1 VEGRTAMDNSSKYLM
16 LGGGVLAMA
25 VAAVVSLI
33 LARQPA
39 ATVVVPAAPAPIV
52 GAASAVLPQVAPVLI
67 TTQQI
72 KVGTT
77 IAYTQ
82 VASLFTVRYEPK
94 AVVNLTTVFSDPAQL
109 TALLKVVPRQT
120 TVTLAKGEQL
130 TALDLSGLSAPTT
143 INTASA
149 AIPRGHDAES
159 LVVVPTKAANGVIA
173 VNDHVDV
180 IYSVPVK
187 PGVVIAGTEP
197 DHSNMLIEDAT
208 VVAAQPMGNTYTLAL
223 QPQDAIRLA
232 HVQDAGWSL
241 HLVLRSVLDVDT
253 YHPIHRSIQQNF

>member
-52 GAASAVLPQVAPVLI
+52 GAASAVLPQVAPVLVAVKPLPVR
-67 TTQQI
+67 TLLTAKNAPTLF
-72 KVGTT
+72 KV
-77 IAYTQ
+77 
-82 VASLFTVRYEPK
+82 VYEPK
-94 AVVNLTTVFSDPAQL
+94 GVVSLSTVFSDPAQL
-109 TALLKVVPRQT
+109 IALLNVAPRTT
-120 TVTLAKGEQL
+120 TVALAQGAQL
-130 TALDLSGLSAPTT
+130 TAPDLVGLSVPGT

-187 PGVVIAGTEP
+187 PGVVVAGTEP

-208 VVAAQPMGNTYTLAL
+208 VVAAQPMSNTYTLAL

-241 HLVLRSVLDVDT
+241 HLVLRSALDVDT